1 MPSMTGQ
8 DHAKTEPIWRDPEY
22 LRGAREML
30 PIVPGV
36 AAWGVVTGVTMVNSG
51 MGLPL
56 AVVMCLTVF
65 SGTAQLATLPLFV
78 SGAPLTVIWTTA
90 ACLNLR
96 FVIFSVAW
104 KPYFH
109 HLPRAMRVRI
119 AYFSADLNYIFF
131 ARRFADPKPSPEQ
144 LPYFWGG
151 ALTNWGAW
159 MGSSLLGIF
168 LGDAVPLSWGIGFA
182 GTLALMG
189 MTASLLGGHMTWVA
203 LGVAS
208 TASVAAYALPLK
220 LNIVVA
226 VAAAVAAGLIMEAAN
241 DRHKARVGASQG
253 HR

>member
-1 MPSMTGQ
+1 MTGQ
-8 DHAKTEPIWRDPEY
+8 EQAKTDPIWRDPEY

-51 MGLPL
+51 IGLPL

-78 SGAPLTVIWTTA
+78 SGAPLWVIWTTA
-90 ACLNLR
+90 GCLNLR
-96 FVIFSVAW
+96 FVIFSMGW

-109 HLPRAMRVRI
+109 HLPRGMRLRI

-131 ARRFADPKPSPEQ
+131 ARRFPDPKAAPEQ

-159 MGSSLLGIF
+159 MGSSLLGIY
-168 LGDAVPLSWGIGFA
+168 LGDAVPMSWGIGFA
-182 GTLALMG
+182 GTLALLG
-189 MTASLLGGHMTWVA
+189 MTASLLGGRITWVA
-203 LGVAS
+203 LGVAG

-226 VAAAVAAGLIMEAAN
+226 VAAAVAAGLIMEAAA
-241 DRHKARVGASQG
+241 DRRKVGVGSAG
-253 HR
+253 GRP

>member
-1 MPSMTGQ
+1 MTGQ

-131 ARRFADPKPSPEQ
+131 ARRFPDPKPSPEQ

-151 ALTNWGAW
+151 ALTNLGAW

-189 MTASLLGGHMTWVA
+189 MTATLLGGHMTWVA

>member
-1 MPSMTGQ
+1 M
-8 DHAKTEPIWRDPEY
+8 
-22 LRGAREML
+22 
-30 PIVPGV
+30 
-36 AAWGVVTGVTMVNSG
+36 
-51 MGLPL
+51 
-56 AVVMCLTVF
+56 
-65 SGTAQLATLPLFV
+65 
-78 SGAPLTVIWTTA
+78 
-90 ACLNLR
+90 
-96 FVIFSVAW
+96 IFSVAW

-131 ARRFADPKPSPEQ
+131 ARRFPDPKPSPEQ